1 MGRHAK
7 FWLDRANIWHMIA
20 EALFTPAQQKLLAVL
35 FVRVD
40 EALHFNEIR
49 RLTGLGSASLQR
61 ELKRLTEAGLVLSQQ
76 VGNARQFRPDK
87 DSPVYPELH
96 ALVQKTLGLVGVLRA
111 ALAELAPRVAFVYGS
126 VARGSEHKA
135 SDVDLMIIGA
145 PASYGTLL
153 SALAPAERALG
164 RPINPT
170 QYTPEEFCKRYQER
184 QHFLMR
190 VLEQPKIFIL
200 GGDDD
205 IRLLVQSDADPQA
218 QGGAVKPA

>member
-1 MGRHAK
+1 
-7 FWLDRANIWHMIA
+7 MIA

-40 EALHFNEIR
+40 EVLHFNEIR

-76 VGNARQFRPDK
+76 AGNARQFRPNK

-111 ALAELAPRVAFVYGS
+111 ALAALAPAPGVAFVYGS
-126 VARGSEHKA
+126 VARGSAHKA
-135 SDVDLMIIGA
+135 SDVDLMLIGA
-145 PASYGTLL
+145 SAGYGTLL
-153 SALAPAERALG
+153 SALAPAEQALG

-170 QYTPEEFCKRYQER
+170 QYTPEEFFKRYQER

-200 GGDDD
+200 GDDD
-205 IRLLVQSDADPQA
+205 DLRLLGQFGPDPQA
-218 QGGAVKPA
+218 QGGTVKPA